1 MKRIL
6 VVLLAVILLAG
17 CGAQTREPQNGSV
30 APSEA
35 VNPVASGDVQTSTAG
50 NENEQASPQP
60 ATSEE
65 DVDNVLEKISV
76 VAKPTLD
83 GTFCVFITNGSESII
98 DELDIQIHYK
108 DAQGSII
115 DMDEDGHD
123 MVLPGYTVVSR
134 MDAPDSYVDFD
145 TDVSIELGVNPRY
158 ENHSEQVSISA
169 NQGDDCVIIQITNN
183 SDVNIEEIEY
193 AVVLYKGDDIVE
205 VCYPQD
211 VCDVG
216 AGKTV
221 VEKESTYR
229 ADYDRFEVYLNQA
242 HTFGL

>member
-1 MKRIL
+1 MKRTL

-17 CGAQTREPQNGSV
+17 CGVHANEPQNSTIT
-30 APSEA
+30 PSEA
-35 VNPVASGDVQTSTAG
+35 VNPVASGDLQTSAAG
-50 NENEQASPQP
+50 NENEHASPQS
-60 ATSEE
+60 ATFEE
-65 DVDNVLEKISV
+65 DEDSVLKKISV
-76 VAKPTLD
+76 VTKPTLD

-108 DAQGSII
+108 DAQGTII

-145 TDVSIELGVNPRY
+145 TDVSIELGVNPSY

-169 NQGDDCVIIQITNN
+169 NQGDNCVIVQITNN

-193 AVVLYKGDDIVE
+193 VVVLYKGDDIVE
-205 VCYPQD
+205 VCYPKD
-211 VCDVG
+211 VYDVG

>member
-1 MKRIL
+1 MKRSI
-6 VVLLAVILLAG
+6 VVLLAVILLTG
-17 CGAQTREPQNGSV
+17 CGVQTSKSQSSTIT
-30 APSEA
+30 PSEA
-35 VNPVASGDVQTSTAG
+35 VNPVTSGDVQASDAG
-50 NENEQASPQP
+50 NENEHASPEP
-60 ATSEE
+60 ATIEE
-65 DVDNVLEKISV
+65 DEDSILEKISV

-83 GTFCVFITNGSESII
+83 DTFCVFITNGSESII

-108 DAQGSII
+108 DTQGTII

-134 MDAPDSYVDFD
+134 MDAPDSYDDFD
-145 TDVSIELGVNPRY
+145 TDVSIEIGVNPRY
-158 ENHSEQVSISA
+158 ENHSKQVSISA
-169 NQGDDCVIIQITNN
+169 NQGDDCVIVQITNN
-183 SDVNIEEIEY
+183 SDVDIEEIEY
-193 AVVLYKGDDIVE
+193 VVVLYKGNDIVE

-211 VCDVG
+211 ICDVG